1 MGIYA
6 ETSFT
11 VICENKTVAK
21 KVLKVLEALTKKS
34 DTNGNTFG
42 LNMKVYDNQV
52 EGTESSQ
59 RYQNLE
65 FRCEGMW
72 LAIKDIK
79 GVLEFDCPFMVEG
92 DGQYF
97 TNEKYGE

>member
-1 MGIYA
+1 MGIFA
-6 ETSFT
+6 QTDFT

-21 KVLKVLEALTKKS
+21 KVLKILEDLTTKS

-42 LNMKVYDNQV
+42 LSMKVYDNQV

-65 FRCEGMW
+65 YRCEKMW
-72 LAIKDIK
+72 EAVKDIK
-79 GVLEFDCPFMVEG
+79 GVIELSCPFMVEG

-97 TNEKYGE
+97 SNEE